1 MKDLRPLRTLIATV
15 ASVAALVVSPYA
27 GQDLWHYWQAIS
39 SGYME
44 WARSSQGL
52 WMLTC
57 GIAEVAGTLIL
68 LGVAAQALGS
78 KPLLPRAAQT
88 A

>member
-15 ASVAALVVSPYA
+15 ASVGALVVSLYA

-39 SGYME
+39 RGSME
-44 WARSSQGL
+44 WARSGQGL

-57 GIAEVAGTLIL
+57 GFAEVVATAVV
-68 LGVAAQALGS
+68 LGVAARALGS
-78 KPLLPRAAQT
+78 KPLLPRVTQVA
-88 A
+88 